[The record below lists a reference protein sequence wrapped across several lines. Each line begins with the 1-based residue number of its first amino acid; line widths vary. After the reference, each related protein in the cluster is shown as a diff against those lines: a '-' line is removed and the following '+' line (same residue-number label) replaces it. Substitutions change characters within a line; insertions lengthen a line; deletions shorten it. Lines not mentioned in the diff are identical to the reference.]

1 MSENRCIAWFDCG
14 TTNTRLYLIAEDGTY
29 RFCGRKAVG
38 SRNVAMEGSCAILA
52 QTMAQLLRETPESA
66 VQIYA
71 SGMVTS
77 AFGLKE
83 IPHLAAPV
91 SAAQLR
97 AGITEVFVEEMG
109 RTIRLIPGVKTT
121 VSDWRFSGNVRGE
134 ETEVLGAA
142 AVLESCGA
150 CSDGVY
156 ILPGSHTQIVYLH
169 SGQIVDILSL
179 FTGELFHALWEETIL
194 SAILKNIPDS
204 IDPEFVRQGC
214 ADTVEFGINRSLYLC
229 HSNQIFRR
237 FTDAQRYAY
246 AEGVLL
252 SGVYQALAQ
261 RLQRSWA
268 DCPQI
273 ILVCDELNWNIYGA
287 LLKGGSLPNVL
298 WLPPEAPGCFGVR
311 GLRSIVGNEEVSYE

>member
-29 RFCGRKAVG
+29 RFCGGKAVG

-52 QTMAQLLRETPESA
+52 QAMAQLLQETPESA

-83 IPHLAAPV
+83 VPHLVAPV
-91 SAAQLR
+91 SAAALR
-97 AGITEVFVEEMG
+97 AGIVETYVEALD
-109 RTIRLIPGVKTT
+109 RTIRLIPGVKTAAL
-121 VSDWRFSGNVRGE
+121 DWHFSGNVRGE

-142 AVLESCGA
+142 AVLESSGQ

-156 ILPGSHTQIVYLH
+156 ILPGSHTQILYLKN
-169 SGQIVDILSL
+169 GEITDILSL
-179 FTGELFHALWEETIL
+179 FTGELFHALREETIL
-194 SAILKNIPDS
+194 SGVLKSLPDS
-204 IDPEFVRQGC
+204 LEPEFIRMGC
-214 ADTVEFGINRSLYLC
+214 ADAVEFGINRSLYLC

-237 FTDAQRYAY
+237 FTPTQRYSY
-246 AEGVLL
+246 TEGVIL
-252 SGVYQALAQ
+252 SGVYQVLIQ

-268 DCPQI
+268 HCSQI
-273 ILVCDELNWNIYGA
+273 VMVCDELNWNIYGA
-287 LLKGGSLPNVL
+287 LLQNGSLPNVL
-298 WLPPEAPGCFGVR
+298 WLPPETPGCFGVR
-311 GLRSIVGNEEVSYE
+311 GLRSIVENEEVHYE